1 LLVVIE
7 ELPFQSASAFFFD
20 FEKLAASESQNQEE
34 RETDRRLHPR
44 ELATTKSGTNYT
56 CVSQNLEMPDRMRL
70 IFAFMTRYYFRA
82 EGGLNPEY
90 HGKQLMVAPRA
101 DQ

>member
-1 LLVVIE
+1 LKNPLSIRISV
-7 ELPFQSASAFFFD
+7 FFD

-56 CVSQNLEMPDRMRL
+56 CVSQNLEMPDRKSL
-70 IFAFMTRYYFRA
+70 IFALITRYYFRA
-82 EGGLNPEY
+82 EWG
-90 HGKQLMVAPRA
+90 
-101 DQ
+101 